1 MKEQFN
7 KWGSTWIG
15 IVLSGFSFL
24 SLSAQST
31 DGPKGLYKL
40 NEIVHQDG
48 KHVEA
53 DFKQYKYCLDNNS
66 ITLSYYE
73 PFHKTVHSF
82 EFKVSTSNGTP
93 LTYTGDLSK
102 TEDKRIQAFATSDS
116 TFTLRWF
123 NDRSGLDQHLFPFQT
138 NIEELYEKVD
148 SSDVMQQ
155 AMNLFHMKFGVKTHQ
170 LQGVWKMRGVQTKG
184 TATSQYWVMA
194 GRGEQYA
201 IFGSNNAVLLMAHP
215 NFPQAQLLCQYT
227 PCDYLSDTMIDCD
240 GNPMI
245 IHWFDGATISVTRL
259 GEDGRPFV
267 TVWDR
272 CGLPQNIQQAFG
284 TDVPRMMKDV
294 SRFIVQGFM
303 EKYGQQPDSIQKAFE
318 TFDFAVDANERNN
331 AVFPVLMRNGF
342 ADEYK
347 AMKDSLLARL
357 MRAEISAEEA
367 VARYVCWFNKDFDR
381 HTYCMY
387 SPIFS
392 KLQAEYKIDYNKH
405 IAKYAPEPVGCKVN
419 ADTYLLRL
427 PSCMGVVP
435 TWEWVNKKADEFKQ
449 SGCKYLILDL
459 RGNGGGSDGY
469 SELFTRFFGST
480 GMKEDERSFFRNGY
494 ENMQELKKLCESGWS
509 EKAHVYAEGLRIE
522 EGNYIT
528 WAQSDAGTD
537 RYEPLVRNG
546 AIIIDSNSGSAG
558 EAPVHF
564 VRTHNG
570 CRVKVYGKE
579 RTAGCVLS
587 LNCNYIRLPHSNIE
601 LACPKCIYDS
611 FEATCKDRN
620 PGYKPDVIIPLPYP
634 EQLTDNIDS
643 WVLWVAKKMR

>member
-53 DFKQYKYCLDNNS
+53 NFKQYKYCLDNNS
-66 ITLSYYE
+66 LTLTYNVPDPGIHSINITISNSDGKPLS
-73 PFHKTVHSF
+73 
-82 EFKVSTSNGTP
+82 
-93 LTYTGDLSK
+93 YTGDLSK
-102 TEDKRIQAFATSDS
+102 TENKGIQTFTTSDS

-123 NDRSGLDQHLFPFQT
+123 NDRSGLDQHLFPLQT
-138 NIEELYEKVD
+138 NIDELYEKVD
-148 SSDVMQQ
+148 SADVMQQ
-155 AMNLFHMKFGVKTHQ
+155 AMNLLQMKLGVKKHP
-170 LQGVWKMRGVQTKG
+170 LHGVWKLRGVQTKG
-184 TATSQYWVMA
+184 SATSQYWIMA
-194 GRGEQYA
+194 GQGEQYT
-201 IFGSNNAVLLMAHP
+201 IFGSDNAVMVMAHP
-215 NFPQAQLLCQYT
+215 NFPQAQLRCIYSH
-227 PCDYLSDTMIDCD
+227 CDYLSDTMMDYD
-240 GNPMI
+240 GNPAI
-245 IHWFDGATISVTRL
+245 IHWFDGTTISVTRL

-272 CGLPQNIQQAFG
+272 CGLPQNIQQVFG
-284 TDVPRMMKDV
+284 TDVPRMTKDV
-294 SRFIVQGFM
+294 SRFMVQGFI

-331 AVFPVLMRNGF
+331 AVFPILMRNGF

-347 AMKDSLLARL
+347 AMKDSLFARM

-381 HTYCMY
+381 HTYCKY

-435 TWEWVNKKADEFKQ
+435 TWEWLDKKAEEFKQ

-459 RGNGGGSDGY
+459 RGNYGGSDRY
-469 SELFTRFFGST
+469 SMLFTRFFGST
-480 GMKEDERSFFRNGY
+480 GLKQDEHSFFRNGY
-494 ENMQELKKLCESGWS
+494 ENMQELKKECKFGYT
-509 EKAHVYAEGLRIE
+509 EKAPVYAEGLRAE
-522 EGNYIT
+522 EGSFVT
-528 WAQSDAGTD
+528 WSYNNAGED
-537 RYEPLVRNG
+537 VYEPLVRKG
-546 AIIIDSNSGSAG
+546 AIIVDNMSASAG

-587 LNCNYIRLPHSNIE
+587 SNCNYIRLPHCNIE
-601 LACPKCIYDS
+601 LACPKGIYDS

>member
-66 ITLSYYE
+66 LTLTYNVPE
-73 PFHKTVHSF
+73 TGIHSINIAI
-82 EFKVSTSNGTP
+82 SNSEGKP

-102 TEDKRIQAFATSDS
+102 TENRGIQTFTTSDS

-123 NDRSGLDQHLFPFQT
+123 NDRSDFNPRLFPFQT
-138 NIEELYEKVD
+138 NIDELYEKVD
-148 SSDVMQQ
+148 SADVMQK
-155 AMNLFHMKFGVKTHQ
+155 AMNLLQMKLGAKTHP
-170 LQGVWKMRGVQTKG
+170 LHGVWKLRGVQTKG
-184 TATSQYWVMA
+184 SATSQYWVMA
-194 GRGEQYA
+194 GRGEQYT
-201 IFGSNNAVLLMAHP
+201 IFGNDNAAIVMAHP
-215 NFPQAQLLCQYT
+215 NFPQAQMQCVYT
-227 PCDYLSDTMIDCD
+227 PCNYLSDKTVECD
-240 GNPMI
+240 GKVMI
-245 IHWFDGATISVTRL
+245 IHWFDDETISVTRI

-272 CGLPQNIQQAFG
+272 CGLSQNIQQVFG
-284 TDVPRMMKDV
+284 IDVPRMKKDV
-294 SRFIVQGFM
+294 TRFMLQGFI
-303 EKYGQQPDSIQKAFE
+303 EKYGQQPDSIPKAFE
-318 TFDFAVDANERNN
+318 TFDFTVDVNERNN
-331 AVFPVLMRNGF
+331 AIFPVLMRNGF
-342 ADEYK
+342 VDEYK
-347 AMKDSLLARL
+347 AMKDSLFARM
-357 MRAEISAEEA
+357 MRAEISVEEA
-367 VARYVCWFNKDFDR
+367 VSRYVYWFNKNFDR
-381 HTYCMY
+381 HTYCNA
-387 SPIFS
+387 PFFR
-392 KLQAEYKIDYNKH
+392 KLQSETLVDYSKR

-435 TWEWVNKKADEFKQ
+435 TWEWLNKKADEFKQ

-459 RGNGGGSDGY
+459 RGNGGGSDHY
-469 SELFTRFFGST
+469 SMLFTEFFGST
-480 GMKEDERSFFRNGY
+480 GLKRVKHSYMRN
-494 ENMQELKKLCESGWS
+494 NFVNRKKLKMWCDEWGNEPHVKSVYDEALRAEEDSFIIWS
-509 EKAHVYAEGLRIE
+509 
-522 EGNYIT
+522 
-528 WAQSDAGTD
+528 QSEAGTD

-546 AIIIDSNSGSAG
+546 AIIVDNMSASSG
-558 EAPVHF
+558 ETPVGF
-564 VRTHNG
+564 VRSHNG
-570 CRVKVYGKE
+570 CRAKVYGKE
-579 RTAGCVLS
+579 RTNGCDQTG
-587 LNCNYIRLPHSNIE
+587 NCNYFTLPHSNIT
-601 LACPKCIYDS
+601 LSCPMDVHDT